1 MKPLFALLA
10 AASLA
15 SPTAAED
22 VKSDTFTCPALELP
36 QLKVKDIVL
45 TLDAKPPEKP
55 PVAPGRIVVV
65 NAIFEGGSIG
75 ISYPKGGSA
84 TTTVEYVSRS
94 VGALGSLKV
103 GDVALD
109 ARPGHGHNVVTIK
122 FLFANCKAYASSR
135 KGGAAF
141 YDLAD
146 LRRKLE

>member
-1 MKPLFALLA
+1 MRPLLA
-10 AASLA
+10 LVAAAALA
-15 SPTAAED
+15 VPAAAEEA
-22 VKSDTFTCPALELP
+22 KSDQFTCPALELA

-45 TLDAKPPEKP
+45 TLDSKTKEKP

-65 NAIFEGGSIG
+65 NAIYEGGHIG

-84 TTTVEYVSRS
+84 TTKFEFVSPS

-122 FLFANCKAYASSR
+122 FLFANCTAYASSR
-135 KGGAAF
+135 KGGAAL